1 MPLRRSAIRGGRGGG
16 KGERRGERRASVDGP
31 HIERS
36 TLPRSSRKSG
46 SQFLASRNLCSWHMI
61 MSREVALLSS
71 SSPPFASEPRLCSD
85 RPRAGNQATS
95 RSHGTM
101 SKTQPT
107 KKNLN
112 ATCIE
117 NEVRMMFRSVSRWR
131 VQLSQHGQLL
141 KHWTRPSRNKH
152 ILSLT

>member
-1 MPLRRSAIRGGRGGG
+1 MPLRRSTIRGRRESGE
-16 KGERRGERRASVDGP
+16 GERRGERRASVDGP
-31 HIERS
+31 LIERS

-46 SQFLASRNLCSWHMI
+46 SQFLVQESVFLAQDH
-61 MSREVALLSS
+61 VARGRSPQLKR

-107 KKNLN
+107 KKKLN

-141 KHWTRPSRNKH
+141 KHWTRPG
-152 ILSLT
+152 